1 MPVHFVTFGSDD
13 YAKQVERITTEAR
26 NTGWF
31 ASVQGLYTRD
41 LDKDFLDKHST
52 FLHGRGYGYWI
63 WKPQVIL
70 QSLLKLN
77 DNEVLVY
84 ADSGCT
90 INKKGTSRFLEYID
104 YAKHPT
110 GIVCFQMPQLPEF
123 HWTKSEVFM
132 ELGMEQYNT
141 PQVCATYSII
151 RKCQESIRIVEE
163 WSRLTQQYTLI
174 NDSYTVQPHPGFKDH
189 RHDQS
194 IWSILNKNHKTYII
208 VGDEPFPPGNEKI
221 PIWATRIR
229 RNELSRYSST
239 QI

>member
-1 MPVHFVTFGSDD
+1 
-13 YAKQVERITTEAR
+13 
-26 NTGWF
+26 
-31 ASVQGLYTRD
+31 
-41 LDKDFLDKHST
+41 
-52 FLHGRGYGYWI
+52 
-63 WKPQVIL
+63 
-70 QSLLKLN
+70 
-77 DNEVLVY
+77 
-84 ADSGCT
+84 
-90 INKKGTSRFLEYID
+90 
-104 YAKHPT
+104 
-110 GIVCFQMPQLPEF
+110 
-123 HWTKSEVFM
+123 
-132 ELGMEQYNT
+132 MEQYNT
-141 PQVCATYSII
+141 PQVCATYTII